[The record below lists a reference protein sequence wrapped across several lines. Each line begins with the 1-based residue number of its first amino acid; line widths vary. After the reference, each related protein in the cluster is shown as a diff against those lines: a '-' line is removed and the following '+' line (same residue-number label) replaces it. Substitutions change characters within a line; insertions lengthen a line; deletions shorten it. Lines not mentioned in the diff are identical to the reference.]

1 MKITDIKET
10 AKLIVNQDN
19 MLILTHI
26 SPDGD
31 TIGSATALCLALR
44 KLGKKARI
52 ECADEIPQKYLFLD
66 YEDEDFDPEFIVAV
80 DVASNELLGAL
91 KDKYP
96 KIDLCIDHH
105 VKNNHYAQTLCLYPK
120 AAATCEIIFDII
132 TELGKDLID
141 EKIATSLYMGIST
154 DTGCFRYSNVTPET
168 HEKAYKLIKL
178 GADHNKV
185 NKIFFRTKSVAMLK
199 LLGNSIASAD
209 TYFNNRLIFV
219 KITKEMIE
227 KANASYDNCGEI
239 VAIVSQLEGFD
250 ICVIAKEKDTSFKY
264 SVRTEDGFDASE
276 IAEKMGGGG
285 HKNAAAFESELPVKD
300 IENKIIEICEKLI
313 KNNA

>member
-1 MKITDIKET
+1 MKTTDIKET
-10 AKLIVNQDN
+10 AKLLAGQDN
-19 MLILTHI
+19 ILILTHV

-52 ECADEIPQKYLFLD
+52 ECADEIPQKFRFLD
-66 YEDEDFDPEFIVAV
+66 YKDEVFDPEFIVAV
-80 DVASNELLGAL
+80 DVASIELLGAL
-91 KDKYP
+91 KDKYTM
-96 KIDLCIDHH
+96 INLCIDHH
-105 VKNNHYAQTLCLYPK
+105 IKNNHYANSLCLYPK

-132 TELGKDLID
+132 KKLGKDLID

-154 DTGCFRYSNVTPET
+154 DTGCFRYSNVTPDT
-168 HEKAYKLIKL
+168 HKKAYKLIKL

-185 NKIFFRTKSVAMLK
+185 NKIFFRTKSAAMLK
-199 LLGNSIASAD
+199 LLGDTIAKAD
-209 TYFNNRLIFV
+209 TYFDNRLIFA
-219 KITKEMIE
+219 KITNEMME

-250 ICVIAKEKDTSFKY
+250 ICVIAKEKDDSFKY

-285 HKNAAAFESELPVKD
+285 HKNAAAFESKLPVED
-300 IENKIIEICEKLI
+300 IENKILKICETLI
-313 KNNA
+313 

>member
-10 AKLIVNQDN
+10 AKLIVDQDN
-19 MLILTHI
+19 ILILTHV

-44 KLGKKARI
+44 KLGKKARV
-52 ECADEIPQKYLFLD
+52 ECADEVPQKFMFLE
-66 YEDEDFDPEFIVAV
+66 YEDEVFEPEFIVAV

-105 VKNNHYAQTLCLYPK
+105 IKNNHYSQNLCLYPK

-132 TELGKDLID
+132 KNLGKDLID

-168 HEKAYKLIKL
+168 HGKAYKLIKL

-185 NKIFFRTKSVAMLK
+185 NKIFFRKKSVAMLK

-264 SVRTEDGFDASE
+264 SVRTEYGFDASE

>member
-1 MKITDIKET
+1 MKTSDIKET
-10 AKLIVNQDN
+10 AKLLAGQDN
-19 MLILTHI
+19 ILILTHV

-52 ECADEIPQKYLFLD
+52 ECADEIPQKFRFLD
-66 YEDEDFDPEFIVAV
+66 YKDEVFDPEFIVAV
-80 DVASNELLGAL
+80 DVASIELLGAL
-91 KDKYP
+91 KDKYTM
-96 KIDLCIDHH
+96 IDLCIDHH
-105 VKNNHYAQTLCLYPK
+105 IKNNHYANSLCLYPK

-132 TELGKDLID
+132 KKLGKDLID
-141 EKIATSLYMGIST
+141 EKIATNLYMGIST
-154 DTGCFRYSNVTPET
+154 DTGCFRYSNVTPDT
-168 HEKAYKLIKL
+168 HKKAYKLIKL

-185 NKIFFRTKSVAMLK
+185 NKIFFRTKSVSMLK
-199 LLGNSIASAD
+199 LLGDTIAKAD
-209 TYFNNRLIFV
+209 TYFDNRLIFA
-219 KITKEMIE
+219 KITNEMME

-250 ICVIAKEKDTSFKY
+250 ICVIAKEKENSFKY
-264 SVRTEDGFDASE
+264 SVRTEDDFDASE

-285 HKNAAAFESELPVKD
+285 HKNAAAFESKLPVED